1 MAFAIHADALAPV
14 VLNAA
19 HQFAEGEQRNAVLPH
34 GKVTSKPQGDPI
46 LQRRLLKKDEDG
58 ADA

>member
-1 MAFAIHADALAPV
+1 MAFALHADALAPV

-34 GKVTSKPQGDPI
+34 GKATSKPTRRSNTATPPS
-46 LQRRLLKKDEDG
+46 QRR
-58 ADA
+58 